1 MKRRGI
7 SQARH
12 NDGSLPG
19 WAWLLIGALSAL
31 ALVMIAPKYLQS
43 ERTEDGF
50 FRPQP
55 NPETRPVISAL
66 DGAGPPKTS
75 PAERAL
81 PGSLHEP
88 DYDFYTILPR
98 QKIGNYDS
106 GSSMHAET
114 SSVREQEP
122 TTIPASTEAARE
134 QTSASRAVAATH
146 PDAAALAT
154 AKPKPKPKP
163 ALTPKPTLTSA
174 SVSASRPTSAST
186 PKPKPKPILAPT
198 KPNHAVASAEETA
211 PSHYLLQVGEFG
223 DPAEAESLKAQ
234 IALLGF
240 RAQVEAVTAD
250 DKPVH
255 HVRLGPYASAN
266 ELSRIKQRLDDGGIV
281 ALAIHIE

>member
-1 MKRRGI
+1 MARRGI

-31 ALVMIAPKYLQS
+31 ALVMIAPKYIQS
-43 ERTEDGF
+43 EHTEDGF

-55 NPETRPVISAL
+55 NPEARPVISAL
-66 DGAGPPKTS
+66 DEAGPPKTS
-75 PAERAL
+75 PVERAL

-106 GSSMHAET
+106 GSNLRAET
-114 SSVREQEP
+114 SAAREQER
-122 TTIPASTEAARE
+122 TTIPARTEAARE
-134 QTSASRAVAATH
+134 QTSASRPVAPTH

-154 AKPKPKPKP
+154 PKPKPKP
-163 ALTPKPTLTSA
+163 TLTPKPTLASA
-174 SVSASRPTSAST
+174 SKPTPAST
-186 PKPKPKPILAPT
+186 PKPKPKPILAPA
-198 KPNHAVASAEETA
+198 KPNHASASAETV
-211 PSHYLLQVGEFG
+211 PSHYLLQVGEFD

-240 RAQVEAVTAD
+240 RAQIEAVTAD
-250 DKPVH
+250 GKPVH
-255 HVRLGPYASAN
+255 HVRLGPYASAD
-266 ELSRIKQRLDDGGIV
+266 ELSRIKQRLDDGGVV
-281 ALAIHIE
+281 ALAVHIE